1 MGTTSSMQSYAICPF
16 LNSYAL
22 FGVTHIAWSSHL
34 HSAQTCDCSPELFS
48 RIRAENLLNMIFIN
62 KYTLFDY
69 LLPSKK
75 NSLFE
80 FYFFTHFL
88 HHWKN
93 ENDLFSIKFH
103 SSELNVLFLLNII
116 PFMLALKRYVSCK
129 ILLTKYNCFTKIVF

>member
-1 MGTTSSMQSYAICPF
+1 MHYLVSLISPGLLIYIRLKLATAVLSFSHASGLRICSIWFLLTNLPF
-16 LNSYAL
+16 LITYC
-22 FGVTHIAWSSHL
+22 HL
-34 HSAQTCDCSPELFS
+34 
-48 RIRAENLLNMIFIN
+48 
-62 KYTLFDY
+62 
-69 LLPSKK
+69 KK

-80 FYFFTHFL
+80 FYFFIQFL

-129 ILLTKYNCFTKIVF
+129 ILLTKYNCFTKIVFWIFYVCLNYFVMKYVF